1 MRRRPRFVDAAQRI
15 QCGVGCTRT
24 RFVAGSIVEVGACEF
39 TLERVRDALEVAL
52 EVRQSLGYL
61 LQRKVLTPTTS
72 LAWRRPDRSNALTL
86 LVEPAL
92 ETGCLSN
99 TCANF

>member
-39 TLERVRDALEVAL
+39 PLERVRDALEVAL
-52 EVRQSLGYL
+52 KVRQSLGYL
-61 LQRKVLTPTTS
+61 TAQGAHPNDF
-72 LAWRRPDRSNALTL
+72 PC
-86 LVEPAL
+86 L
-92 ETGCLSN
+92 EAS
-99 TCANF
+99 